1 MYLKPAHDPVVL
13 LVLAPNGSSGHTPFT
28 PDVVTKGVSIDPFEI
43 PSWSG

>member
-1 MYLKPAHDPVVL
+1 MYLKPANDPAVI

-28 PDVVTKGVSIDPFEI
+28 PDVVTKSTSIDPFEI